1 MEDVV
6 NRKIDRAA
14 VRRTVI
20 LAPVVA
26 TAAPRCGNDH
36 AVAVIDYSAFR
47 KMGEYPYKGPPNVVQ
62 TTIKWDK

>member
-1 MEDVV
+1 M

-20 LAPVVA
+20 LAPVV
-26 TAAPRCGNDH
+26 
-36 AVAVIDYSAFR
+36 VADIDYSAFR